1 MKLPA
6 TVHVLLADDSRAMRA
21 LIKGNFI
28 WPGTSFQFTE
38 VDNGADTVA
47 AYRARRFDFVLL
59 DIHMP
64 GMDGLQVLH
73 AIRSYDPSALVFMI
87 SSDTSMAASDTAQE
101 YGAQGF
107 VTKPISGGSL
117 NRIMT
122 SLQAIRRPFTVLTAD
137 DSRTGQALLKRGLDL
152 LGIDSV
158 VTGAD
163 NGRMA
168 VEACY
173 KEYFDIAFLDVH
185 MPDMTGIQALK
196 AIKALRR
203 DAYVVMVTSDASMD
217 TVRDARALGADDYLL
232 KPVQQPNLKKVW
244 SRFRVMAPQQLG
256 HGSTVF

>member
-6 TVHVLLADDSRAMRA
+6 KVQVLLADDSRAMRA
-21 LIKGNFI
+21 LIKGNFV

-38 VDNGADTVA
+38 VDNGTDALA
-47 AYRARRFDFVLL
+47 AYRTRRYDLVLL

-64 GMDGLQVLH
+64 GLDGLQTLR
-73 AIRSYDPSALVFMI
+73 AIRSYDACALVFMI
-87 SSDTSMAASDTAQE
+87 SSDTSAAASGTAQD

-107 VTKPISGGSL
+107 VTKPISAGSL

-122 SLQAIRRPFTVLTAD
+122 SLEEVRRPFAVLTAD

-152 LGIDSV
+152 LGIESM

-163 NGRMA
+163 DGRMA
-168 VEACY
+168 VEACNR
-173 KEYFDIAFLDVH
+173 EYFDIVFLDVH

-203 DAYVVMVTSDASMD
+203 DAYVVMVTSDASME
-217 TVRDARALGADDYLL
+217 TVRDARSLGADDYLL

-244 SRFRVMAPQQLG
+244 SRFRVMAPQYVG
-256 HGSTVF
+256 HGQTIF

>member
-6 TVHVLLADDSRAMRA
+6 KVQVLLADDSRAMRA
-21 LIKGNFI
+21 LIKGNFV

-38 VDNGADTVA
+38 VDNGTDALA
-47 AYRARRFDFVLL
+47 AYRARRYDLVLL

-73 AIRSYDPSALVFMI
+73 AIRSYDACALVFMI
-87 SSDTSMAASDTAQE
+87 SSDTSAAASGTAQD
-101 YGAQGF
+101 YGALGF
-107 VTKPISGGSL
+107 VTKPISAGSL
-117 NRIMT
+117 SRIMT
-122 SLQAIRRPFTVLTAD
+122 SLEEIRRPFAVLTAD

-152 LGIDSV
+152 LGIESM

-163 NGRMA
+163 DGRMA
-168 VEACY
+168 VEACNR
-173 KEYFDIAFLDVH
+173 EYFDIVFLDVH

-217 TVRDARALGADDYLL
+217 TVRDARSMGADDYLL

-244 SRFRVMAPQQLG
+244 SRFRVMAPQYVG
-256 HGSTVF
+256 HGQTIF